1 MDDKIPL
8 RHIYIIHHISPYNC
22 HLIDVP
28 WELKTIDLLFLG
40 VKSIVLSGHV
50 CDIRLC
56 DWLPGMVV
64 SYTSKG
70 YP

>member
-1 MDDKIPL
+1 MNIL
-8 RHIYIIHHISPYNC
+8 LMVMS
-22 HLIDVP
+22 VP
-28 WELKTIDLLFLG
+28 WELKTVLG

-56 DWLPGMVV
+56 DWLPGMVA
-64 SYTSKG
+64 SYTTKG

>member
-1 MDDKIPL
+1 MNIL
-8 RHIYIIHHISPYNC
+8 LMVTS
-22 HLIDVP
+22 VP
-28 WELKTIDLLFLG
+28 WELKTVDLLFLG

-56 DWLPGMVV
+56 DWLPGMVAN
-64 SYTSKG
+64 TTKG

>member
-1 MDDKIPL
+1 MNIL
-8 RHIYIIHHISPYNC
+8 LLVMSVR
-22 HLIDVP
+22 
-28 WELKTIDLLFLG
+28 WELKTVDLLFLG

-56 DWLPGMVV
+56 DWLPSMVAN
-64 SYTSKG
+64 TTKG

>member
-1 MDDKIPL
+1 MNILLMVMSLPL
-8 RHIYIIHHISPYNC
+8 
-22 HLIDVP
+22 
-28 WELKTIDLLFLG
+28 ELKTIDLLFLG

-56 DWLPGMVV
+56 DWLPGMVA
-64 SYTSKG
+64 SYTTKG

>member
-1 MDDKIPL
+1 MQEHVNTNDVMNILLMVMSVPL
-8 RHIYIIHHISPYNC
+8 
-22 HLIDVP
+22 
-28 WELKTIDLLFLG
+28 ELKTIDLLFLG

-56 DWLPGMVV
+56 DWLPGMVA
-64 SYTSKG
+64 SYTTKG